1 MNKSKNF
8 KNTKTKERALTLS
21 NQEWKNFQ
29 KIINTPKKPTNEL
42 KKLMKLDGFNPYFT
56 NS

>member
-1 MNKSKNF
+1 MSNEP
-8 KNTKTKERALTLS
+8 KEERVLMLS

-42 KKLMKLDGFNPYFT
+42 KKLMKLDSFNPYLT